1 MRVMVLGGTRFI
13 GAAIVEELHANG
25 HELLIVHR
33 GEHEP
38 AGLPEV
44 DHLHA
49 ERQDLPHLRGPVDE
63 FGPEA
68 VVDNCAYSAADA
80 ETALAAVGD
89 DVRLLVVSS
98 MDVYRAFG
106 AVLAGTE
113 TDPLPV
119 DETSPVRPERYPY
132 RGRPH
137 PSTDTDTYEKLDVEA
152 AYLAREATVC
162 RLPMV
167 YGERDHQRREE
178 PILRRVRAGRKR
190 IPAGSGGWLWTRGY
204 VRDVAAG
211 IRLALE
217 SDACVA
223 EVLNLGEARTWSMG
237 LWARHV
243 LEAAGSDAELARVPD
258 VLLPDDLKALGTIA
272 QHLLVDSSK
281 ARDLLGWTET
291 DPPRGAGPLGR
302 LAPGQPAAGRGRRL
316 QRRRPRPGGGFLAQP
331 ATGSSMTGL
340 DHDGT
345 PRRDL
350 ERLGVVAG
358 LAPDLAVAELDPM
371 LTPW

>member
-1 MRVMVLGGTRFI
+1 VRVMVLGGTRFI
-13 GAAIVEELHANG
+13 GAAVVEELVAHG
-25 HELLIVHR
+25 HELLVVHR
-33 GEHEP
+33 GQHEP
-38 AGLPEV
+38 ADLPDL

-49 ERQDLPHLRGPVDE
+49 DRQDLPHLRGPIDE

-80 ETALAAVGD
+80 ETALAAVDGD
-89 DVRLLVVSS
+89 TRLLVVSS

-113 TDPLPV
+113 TDPLPI
-119 DETSPVRPERYPY
+119 DETSPVRPERFPY

-137 PSTDTDTYEKLDVEA
+137 PSPDADTYEKLDVEA

-167 YGERDHQRREE
+167 YGERDHQPREE
-178 PILRRVRAGRKR
+178 PILRRVRAGRR
-190 IPAGSGGWLWTRGY
+190 RVPAGSGGWLWTRGY

-217 SDACVA
+217 SDASVA
-223 EVLNLGEARTWSMG
+223 EILNLGEARTWSMG

-243 LEAAGSDAELARVPD
+243 LEAAGSEAELTRVPD
-258 VLLPDDLKALGTIA
+258 ILLPDDLQALGTVP

-281 ARDLLGWTET
+281 ARDLLGWTDT
-291 DPPRGAGPLGR
+291 DPHEALRRSVAWH
-302 LAPGQPAAGRGRRL
+302 LANSPEDADADFSADDRALAAAG
-316 QRRRPRPGGGFLAQP
+316 
-331 ATGSSMTGL
+331 
-340 DHDGT
+340 
-345 PRRDL
+345 
-350 ERLGVVAG
+350 
-358 LAPDLAVAELDPM
+358 
-371 LTPW
+371 

>member
-13 GAAIVEELHANG
+13 GAAIVEELDAHG

-38 AGLPEV
+38 PELPPEGSGEPRAGSPVSRAE
-44 DHLHA
+44 HLHA
-49 ERQDLPHLRGPVDE
+49 QRQDLPHLRGAIDD

-80 ETALAAVGD
+80 ETALAAVG

-119 DETSPVRPERYPY
+119 DETSPVRPDRFPY

-137 PSTDTDTYEKLDVEA
+137 PSPDADTYEKLDVEA
-152 AYLAREATVC
+152 AYLARAATVC

-178 PILRRVRAGRKR
+178 PILRRVRAGRDR
-190 IPAGSGGWLWTRGY
+190 IPAGSGTFLWTRGY
-204 VRDVAAG
+204 VRDVATG

-243 LEAAGSDAELARVPD
+243 LEAAGSPAQLTRVPD
-258 VLLPDDLKALGTIA
+258 VLLPDDLKLLGTIA

-291 DPPRGAGPLGR
+291 DPHEALRRSVAWH
-302 LAPGQPAAGRGRRL
+302 LANPPQDAVVDADFSADDRALAAAG
-316 QRRRPRPGGGFLAQP
+316 
-331 ATGSSMTGL
+331 
-340 DHDGT
+340 
-345 PRRDL
+345 
-350 ERLGVVAG
+350 
-358 LAPDLAVAELDPM
+358 
-371 LTPW
+371 

>member
-13 GAAIVEELHANG
+13 GAAIVEELHAHG
-25 HELLIVHR
+25 HELLVVHR

-38 AGLPEV
+38 ADLPQV

-49 ERQDLPHLRGPVDE
+49 DRRDLPHLRGAVDD
-63 FGPEA
+63 FDPEA

-89 DVRLLVVSS
+89 VRLLVVSS
-98 MDVYRAFG
+98 MDVYRAYG

-113 TDPLPV
+113 TDPVPV

-132 RGRPH
+132 RGRSH
-137 PSTDTDTYEKLDVEA
+137 TSVDADTYEKLEVEE
-152 AYLAREATVC
+152 AYLARAATVC
-162 RLPMV
+162 RLPAV

-178 PILRRVRAGRKR
+178 PLLRRVRAGRDR
-190 IPAGSGGWLWTRGY
+190 VPAGSGTWLWTRGY

-217 SDACVA
+217 SDATVA
-223 EVLNLGEARTWSMG
+223 EILNLGEARTWSMG

-243 LEAAGSDAELARVPD
+243 LEAAGSRAQLVRVPD
-258 VLLPDDLKALGTIA
+258 VLLPDDLKALGTVP

-291 DPPRGAGPLGR
+291 DPHEAVRRSVAWH
-302 LAPGQPAAGRGRRL
+302 LANPPEDPDDDFAADDRALAAAG
-316 QRRRPRPGGGFLAQP
+316 
-331 ATGSSMTGL
+331 
-340 DHDGT
+340 
-345 PRRDL
+345 
-350 ERLGVVAG
+350 
-358 LAPDLAVAELDPM
+358 
-371 LTPW
+371 

>member
-13 GAAIVEELHANG
+13 GAAIVEELDAHG

-33 GEHEP
+33 GGHE
-38 AGLPEV
+38 ADGLPAA

-49 ERQDLPHLRGPVDE
+49 NRQDLPHLRGPIDE
-63 FGPEA
+63 FDPEA

-80 ETALAAVGD
+80 ETALAAIGAG
-89 DVRLLVVSS
+89 VRLLVVSS
-98 MDVYRAFG
+98 VDVYRAFG

-113 TDPLPV
+113 TDPVPV

-132 RGRPH
+132 RGQTLR
-137 PSTDTDTYEKLDVEA
+137 STDADTYEKLDVEA
-152 AYLAREATVC
+152 AYLARQATVC

-167 YGERDHQRREE
+167 YGERDHQRRED
-178 PILRRVRAGRKR
+178 PILRRVRAGRDR
-190 IPAGSGGWLWTRGY
+190 IPAGAGTWLWTRGY

-217 SDACVA
+217 SEAAVA
-223 EVLNLGEARTWSMG
+223 EILNLGEARTWSMG

-243 LEAAGSDAELARVPD
+243 LEAAGSAAELVRVPD
-258 VLLPDDLKALGTIA
+258 VLLPDDLKALGTVP

-291 DPPRGAGPLGR
+291 DPHVA
-302 LAPGQPAAGRGRRL
+302 LARSVAWHLANPPEDASDDFGDDDRALAAAG
-316 QRRRPRPGGGFLAQP
+316 
-331 ATGSSMTGL
+331 
-340 DHDGT
+340 
-345 PRRDL
+345 
-350 ERLGVVAG
+350 
-358 LAPDLAVAELDPM
+358 
-371 LTPW
+371 

>member
-13 GAAIVEELHANG
+13 GAAIVEELHAHG

-33 GEHEP
+33 GDHEP
-38 AGLPEV
+38 ADLPEV

-49 ERQDLPHLRGPVDE
+49 QRQDLPHLRGPVGE
-63 FGPEA
+63 FDPEA

-80 ETALAAVGD
+80 ETALAAIGD

-113 TDPLPV
+113 TDPLPI
-119 DETSPVRPERYPY
+119 DETAPVRPERYPY

-137 PSTDTDTYEKLDVEA
+137 PSADTDTYEKLDVEA

-178 PILRRVRAGRKR
+178 PIL
-190 IPAGSGGWLWTRGY
+190 
-204 VRDVAAG
+204 
-211 IRLALE
+211 
-217 SDACVA
+217 
-223 EVLNLGEARTWSMG
+223 GEARTWSMG

-243 LEAAGSDAELARVPD
+243 LEAAVSGAELARVPD
-258 VLLPDDLKALGTIA
+258 VLLPDDLKALGTIP

-281 ARDLLGWTET
+281 ARDLLGWTDT
-291 DPPRGAGPLGR
+291 DPHEALHRSVAWH
-302 LAPGQPAAGRGRRL
+302 LANPPEDADADFSADDRALAA
-316 QRRRPRPGGGFLAQP
+316 
-331 ATGSSMTGL
+331 S
-340 DHDGT
+340 
-345 PRRDL
+345 
-350 ERLGVVAG
+350 
-358 LAPDLAVAELDPM
+358 
-371 LTPW
+371 

>member
-13 GAAIVEELHANG
+13 GAAIVEELHAGG
-25 HELLIVHR
+25 HELLVVHR

-38 AGLPEV
+38 ADLPEV

-49 ERQDLPHLRGPVDE
+49 QRQDLPHLRGPVDE
-63 FGPEA
+63 FDPEA
-68 VVDNCAYSAADA
+68 VVDNTAYSAADA
-80 ETALAAVGD
+80 ETALAAVDD

-113 TDPLPV
+113 TDPLPL

-132 RGRPH
+132 RGRTLR
-137 PSTDTDTYEKLDVEA
+137 STDADTYEKLDVEA

-178 PILRRVRAGRKR
+178 PLLRRLRAGRDR
-190 IPAGSGGWLWTRGY
+190 IPAGAGTWLWTRGY

-211 IRLALE
+211 VRLALE
-217 SDACVA
+217 SDATVA
-223 EVLNLGEARTWSMG
+223 EVLNLGEARSWSMG

-243 LEAAGSDAELARVPD
+243 LEAAGSEAELVRVAD
-258 VLLPDDLKALGTIA
+258 VLLPEDLKLLGTVP

-291 DPPRGAGPLGR
+291 DPHEA
-302 LAPGQPAAGRGRRL
+302 LARSVAWHLAHPPEDPDADLTADDRALAAAG
-316 QRRRPRPGGGFLAQP
+316 
-331 ATGSSMTGL
+331 
-340 DHDGT
+340 
-345 PRRDL
+345 
-350 ERLGVVAG
+350 
-358 LAPDLAVAELDPM
+358 
-371 LTPW
+371 

>member
-1 MRVMVLGGTRFI
+1 MRVMVLGGTRFV
-13 GAAIVEELHANG
+13 GAAIVEELVAHG

-33 GEHEP
+33 GKTEP
-38 AGLPEV
+38 ADLPEA

-68 VVDNCAYSAADA
+68 VVDISAYSAADA

-89 DVRLLVVSS
+89 DTRLLVVSS

-119 DETSPVRPERYPY
+119 DETSPVRAERYPY
-132 RGRPH
+132 RGQTLG
-137 PSTDTDTYEKLDVEA
+137 STDADTYEKLDVEA

-167 YGERDHQRREE
+167 YGERDYQRREE
-178 PILRRVRAGRKR
+178 PLLRRARAGRDR
-190 IPAGSGGWLWTRGY
+190 VPAGAGTWLWTRGY

-211 IRLALE
+211 VRLALE
-217 SDACVA
+217 SDAAVA
-223 EVLNLGEARTWSMG
+223 EVLNLGEARSWSMG

-243 LEAAGSDAELARVPD
+243 LEAAGSEAQLVRVPD
-258 VLLPDDLKALGTIA
+258 VLLPDDLHALGTVS

-291 DPPRGAGPLGR
+291 DPHEA
-302 LAPGQPAAGRGRRL
+302 LARSVAWHLANPPEDPDADFTADDRALAA
-316 QRRRPRPGGGFLAQP
+316 
-331 ATGSSMTGL
+331 
-340 DHDGT
+340 
-345 PRRDL
+345 
-350 ERLGVVAG
+350 V
-358 LAPDLAVAELDPM
+358 
-371 LTPW
+371 

>member
-13 GAAIVEELHANG
+13 GAAVVEELHANG
-25 HELLIVHR
+25 HELLVVHR

-38 AGLPEV
+38 ADLPEV
-44 DHLHA
+44 EHLHA
-49 ERQDLPHLRGPVDE
+49 QRQDLPHLRGPVEE

-68 VVDNCAYSAADA
+68 VVDNTAYSTADA
-80 ETALAAVGD
+80 ETALAAID

-113 TDPLPV
+113 TDPVPV

-132 RGRPH
+132 RGRTLV
-137 PSTDTDTYEKLDVEA
+137 STDADTYEKLDVEA

-178 PILRRVRAGRKR
+178 PILRRVRAGRSR
-190 IPAGSGGWLWTRGY
+190 IPTGAGSWLWTRGY

-217 SDACVA
+217 SDAAVA
-223 EVLNLGEARTWSMG
+223 EVLNLGEARSWSMG

-243 LEAAGSDAELARVPD
+243 LEAAGSDAELVRVPD
-258 VLLPDDLKALGTIA
+258 VLLPDDLKALGTIP

-291 DPPRGAGPLGR
+291 DPHEALHRSVAWH
-302 LAPGQPAAGRGRRL
+302 LANPPEDADADFTADDRALAAG
-316 QRRRPRPGGGFLAQP
+316 
-331 ATGSSMTGL
+331 
-340 DHDGT
+340 
-345 PRRDL
+345 
-350 ERLGVVAG
+350 
-358 LAPDLAVAELDPM
+358 
-371 LTPW
+371 

>member
-13 GAAIVEELHANG
+13 GAAVVEELVAYG
-25 HELLIVHR
+25 HELLVVHR

-38 AGLPEV
+38 ADLPPEV

-63 FGPEA
+63 FDPEA

-119 DETSPVRPERYPY
+119 DETSPVRPERFPY

-137 PSTDTDTYEKLDVEA
+137 PSPDADTYEKLDVEA

-178 PILRRVRAGRKR
+178 PILRRVRAGRER
-190 IPAGSGGWLWTRGY
+190 IPAGAGGWLWTRGY

-217 SDACVA
+217 SDACLA

-243 LEAAGSDAELARVPD
+243 LEAAGSKAELIPVPD

-272 QHLLVDSSK
+272 QHLPVDSSSSARAPAWIGQQHLLVDSSK
-281 ARDLLGWTET
+281 ARDLLGWEQT
-291 DPPRGAGPLGR
+291 DPHEALRRSVAWHLANPPPDVSDDFSADGR
-302 LAPGQPAAGRGRRL
+302 A
-316 QRRRPRPGGGFLAQP
+316 
-331 ATGSSMTGL
+331 
-340 DHDGT
+340 
-345 PRRDL
+345 
-350 ERLGVVAG
+350 
-358 LAPDLAVAELDPM
+358 LDPAN
-371 LTPW
+371 WSQAF

>member
-38 AGLPEV
+38 ADLPEL

-49 ERQDLPHLRGPVDE
+49 DRRDLPHLRGLIDE
-63 FGPEA
+63 FDPEA
-68 VVDNCAYSAADA
+68 VVDNCAYTTADA
-80 ETALAAVGD
+80 ETALATIGD
-89 DVRLLVVSS
+89 DTRLLAVSS

-106 AVLAGTE
+106 SVLAGTE

-119 DETSPVRPERYPY
+119 DETSPVRSERYPY

-137 PSTDTDTYEKLDVEA
+137 PAADADTYEKLDVEA

-178 PILRRVRAGRKR
+178 PILRRVRAGRER
-190 IPAGSGGWLWTRGY
+190 VPGGSGTWLWTRGY
-204 VRDVAAG
+204 VRDVANG

-217 SDACVA
+217 SDAAVA
-223 EVLNLGEARTWSMG
+223 EILNLGESRTWSMG

-243 LEAAGSDAELARVPD
+243 LEAAGSSAVLTRVPD
-258 VLLPDDLKALGTIA
+258 VLLPDDLKALGTIPQHLLVDSSSSGHA
-272 QHLLVDSSK
+272 PAWTGQQHLLVDSSK
-281 ARDLLGWTET
+281 ARDLLGWEQT
-291 DPPRGAGPLGR
+291 DPHEALRRSVAWH
-302 LAPGQPAAGRGRRL
+302 LANPPSDASGDFSADDRA
-316 QRRRPRPGGGFLAQP
+316 
-331 ATGSSMTGL
+331 
-340 DHDGT
+340 
-345 PRRDL
+345 
-350 ERLGVVAG
+350 
-358 LAPDLAVAELDPM
+358 LDPANWSQA
-371 LTPW
+371 L

>member
-13 GAAIVEELHANG
+13 GAAIVEELVANG
-25 HELLIVHR
+25 HELLVVHR

-38 AGLPEV
+38 PDLPPEGSGEPQGGAPVGQV

-49 ERQDLPHLRGPVDE
+49 ERQDLPHLRGPVGE
-63 FGPEA
+63 FDPEA

-80 ETALAAVGD
+80 ETALAAIDD

-119 DETSPVRPERYPY
+119 DETSPVRPERFPY
-132 RGRPH
+132 RGRAH
-137 PSTDTDTYEKLDVEA
+137 PSPDADTYEKLDVEA

-178 PILRRVRAGRKR
+178 PILRRVRAGRDR

-211 IRLALE
+211 VRLALE
-217 SDACVA
+217 SEACVA
-223 EVLNLGEARTWSMG
+223 EILNLGEARTWSMG

-243 LEAAGSDAELARVPD
+243 LEAAGSQAELTRVPD
-258 VLLPDDLKALGTIA
+258 VLLPDDLKVLGTIS

-291 DPPRGAGPLGR
+291 DPHEALARSVAWHLANPPEGADAGFEADDR
-302 LAPGQPAAGRGRRL
+302 ALAAAGSL
-316 QRRRPRPGGGFLAQP
+316 SRPP
-331 ATGSSMTGL
+331 APS
-340 DHDGT
+340 
-345 PRRDL
+345 
-350 ERLGVVAG
+350 
-358 LAPDLAVAELDPM
+358 
-371 LTPW
+371 

>member
-13 GAAIVEELHANG
+13 GAAIVEELHGHG
-25 HELLIVHR
+25 HELLLVHR

-38 AGLPEV
+38 DDLPEV
-44 DHLHA
+44 DHLHCD
-49 ERQDLPHLRGPVDE
+49 RRDLSHLRDAIAE
-63 FGPEA
+63 FDPETL
-68 VVDNCAYSAADA
+68 VDNCAYDTADA

-89 DVRLLVVSS
+89 GVRLLVVSS

-113 TDPLPV
+113 TDAVPV

-137 PSTDTDTYEKLDVEA
+137 PSPDAETYEKLDVEA

-178 PILRRVRAGRKR
+178 PVLRRVRAGRDR
-190 IPAGSGGWLWTRGY
+190 VPVGTGGWLWTRGY

-211 IRLALE
+211 IRLAME
-217 SDACVA
+217 SDATVA
-223 EVLNLGEARTWSMG
+223 EILNLGEARTWSMG

-243 LEAAGSDAELARVPD
+243 LEAAGSPADLVRVPD
-258 VLLPDDLKALGTIA
+258 VLLPDDLRALGTIP

-291 DPPRGAGPLGR
+291 DPHEALHRSVAWHLANPPPDPSGDFTADDRALQAGA
-302 LAPGQPAAGRGRRL
+302 
-316 QRRRPRPGGGFLAQP
+316 
-331 ATGSSMTGL
+331 
-340 DHDGT
+340 
-345 PRRDL
+345 
-350 ERLGVVAG
+350 
-358 LAPDLAVAELDPM
+358 
-371 LTPW
+371 

>member
-13 GAAIVEELHANG
+13 GAAIVEELHAHG
-25 HELLIVHR
+25 HELLVVHR

-38 AGLPEV
+38 ADLPEV
-44 DHLHA
+44 EHLHA
-49 ERQDLPHLRGPVDE
+49 QRQDLPHLRGPVGD
-63 FGPEA
+63 FDPEA

-89 DVRLLVVSS
+89 DTRLLVVSS

-113 TDPLPV
+113 TDPV
-119 DETSPVRPERYPY
+119 TIDEPSPVRPDRYPD

-137 PSTDTDTYEKLDVEA
+137 PSADTDTYEKLDVEA

-178 PILRRVRAGRKR
+178 PLLRRARAGRER
-190 IPAGSGGWLWTRGY
+190 VPAGSGGWLWTRGY

-211 IRLALE
+211 VRLALE
-217 SDACVA
+217 SDATVA
-223 EVLNLGEARTWSMG
+223 EILNLGEARTWSMG

-243 LEAAGSDAELARVPD
+243 LEAAGSGAELTRVPD

-291 DPPRGAGPLGR
+291 DPPEGVGADFSADDR
-302 LAPGQPAAGRGRRL
+302 ALAAAG
-316 QRRRPRPGGGFLAQP
+316 
-331 ATGSSMTGL
+331 
-340 DHDGT
+340 
-345 PRRDL
+345 
-350 ERLGVVAG
+350 
-358 LAPDLAVAELDPM
+358 
-371 LTPW
+371 

>member
-13 GAAIVEELHANG
+13 GAAVVEELVDHG
-25 HELLIVHR
+25 HELLVVHR

-38 AGLPEV
+38 PDLPEA

-49 ERQDLPHLRGPVDE
+49 DRRDLPHLRGPVDE
-63 FGPEA
+63 FDPEA
-68 VVDNCAYSAADA
+68 VVDVSAWSAADA
-80 ETALAAVGD
+80 ETALAAIGD
-89 DVRLLVVSS
+89 DVRLLAVSS

-113 TDPLPV
+113 TDALPV
-119 DETSPVRPERYPY
+119 DETSPVRADRYPY
-132 RGRPH
+132 RDRSH
-137 PSTDTDTYEKLDVEA
+137 PSADADTYEKLDVEA
-152 AYLAREATVC
+152 AYLARAATVC
-162 RLPMV
+162 RLPVV

-178 PILRRVRAGRKR
+178 PLLRRVRAGRGR

-204 VRDVAAG
+204 VRDIAAG
-211 IRLALE
+211 IRLAFE

-243 LEAAGSDAELARVPD
+243 LEAAGSDAQLVRVPD
-258 VLLPDDLKALGTIA
+258 VLLPDDLNALGTIS

-291 DPPRGAGPLGR
+291 DPHEALHRSVAWHLANPPRGADADFSADDR
-302 LAPGQPAAGRGRRL
+302 ALAAA
-316 QRRRPRPGGGFLAQP
+316 
-331 ATGSSMTGL
+331 S
-340 DHDGT
+340 
-345 PRRDL
+345 
-350 ERLGVVAG
+350 
-358 LAPDLAVAELDPM
+358 
-371 LTPW
+371 

>member
-1 MRVMVLGGTRFI
+1 MRVMVLGGTGFV
-13 GAAIVEELHANG
+13 GAAVVEELHAGG
-25 HELLIVHR
+25 HELLVVHR

-38 AGLPEV
+38 ADLPEGSGEPRGGAPVGREV
-44 DHLHA
+44 DHLHTD
-49 ERQDLPHLRGPVDE
+49 RQDLPHLRGPVGE
-63 FGPEA
+63 FDPEA
-68 VVDNCAYSAADA
+68 VVDVCAYSAADA

-113 TDPLPV
+113 TDALPV
-119 DETSPVRPERYPY
+119 DETSPVRSERYPY
-132 RGRPH
+132 RGRTLA
-137 PSTDTDTYEKLDVEA
+137 STDADTYEKLDVEA

-178 PILRRVRAGRKR
+178 PLLRRVRAGRDR
-190 IPAGSGGWLWTRGY
+190 IPTGSGGWLWTRGY

-223 EVLNLGEARTWSMG
+223 EILNLGEARSWSMG

-243 LEAAGSDAELARVPD
+243 LEAAGSGAELVRVPD
-258 VLLPDDLKALGTIA
+258 VLLPGDLEALGTIP

-291 DPPRGAGPLGR
+291 DPHEALHRSVAWH
-302 LAPGQPAAGRGRRL
+302 LANPPPDADADFTADDRALAAAGGRTRE
-316 QRRRPRPGGGFLAQP
+316 PG
-331 ATGSSMTGL
+331 
-340 DHDGT
+340 
-345 PRRDL
+345 
-350 ERLGVVAG
+350 
-358 LAPDLAVAELDPM
+358 
-371 LTPW
+371 

>member
-13 GAAIVEELHANG
+13 GAAIVEELHAHG
-25 HELLIVHR
+25 HELLVAHR

-38 AGLPEV
+38 ADLPEV

-49 ERQDLPHLRGPVDE
+49 DRQDLPHLRGPIHE
-63 FGPEA
+63 FDPEA

-89 DVRLLVVSS
+89 DVRLLVTSS

-119 DETSPVRPERYPY
+119 DETSPVRPDRFPY

-137 PSTDTDTYEKLDVEA
+137 PSPDADTYEKLDVEA
-152 AYLAREATVC
+152 AYLARAATVC

-178 PILRRVRAGRKR
+178 PILRRVRAGRDR
-190 IPAGSGGWLWTRGY
+190 VPAGSGTWLWTRGY

-217 SDACVA
+217 SEATLA
-223 EVLNLGEARTWSMG
+223 EILNLGEARTWSMG

-243 LEAAGSDAELARVPD
+243 LEAAGSEAELTRVPD
-258 VLLPDDLKALGTIA
+258 VLLPDDLKLLGTIPQHLLVDSA
-272 QHLLVDSSK
+272 MSSHIPAWSGQQHLLVDSSK
-281 ARDLLGWTET
+281 ARDLLGWEET
-291 DPPRGAGPLGR
+291 DSHEALRRSVAWHLAHPPPDASDDFSADDRALEGAT
-302 LAPGQPAAGRGRRL
+302 AWSE
-316 QRRRPRPGGGFLAQP
+316 FLAQRYP
-331 ATGSSMTGL
+331 PT
-340 DHDGT
+340 
-345 PRRDL
+345 
-350 ERLGVVAG
+350 
-358 LAPDLAVAELDPM
+358 AP
-371 LTPW
+371 

>member
-1 MRVMVLGGTRFI
+1 VRVMVLGGTRFI
-13 GAAIVEELHANG
+13 GAAIVEELHAHG
-25 HELLIVHR
+25 HELLVVHR

-38 AGLPEV
+38 ADLPEV
-44 DHLHA
+44 DHLHTD
-49 ERQDLPHLRGPVDE
+49 RQDLPHLRGPVAD

-68 VVDNCAYSAADA
+68 MVDNCAYSTADA
-80 ETALAAVGD
+80 ETALAAVDD

-113 TDPLPV
+113 TDPLPL
-119 DETSPVRPERYPY
+119 DETSPVRPDRYPY
-132 RGRPH
+132 RGRTLR
-137 PSTDTDTYEKLDVEA
+137 STDADTYEKLDVEA
-152 AYLAREATVC
+152 AYLARAATVC

-178 PILRRVRAGRKR
+178 PLLRRARAGRTR
-190 IPAGSGGWLWTRGY
+190 VPAGAGTWLWTRGY

-217 SDACVA
+217 SDATVA

-243 LEAAGSDAELARVPD
+243 LEAAGSGAELVRVPD
-258 VLLPDDLKALGTIA
+258 VLLPDDLKTLGTVA

-291 DPPRGAGPLGR
+291 DPHDA
-302 LAPGQPAAGRGRRL
+302 LARSVAWHLANPPEDPDADFTADDRALAA
-316 QRRRPRPGGGFLAQP
+316 
-331 ATGSSMTGL
+331 
-340 DHDGT
+340 
-345 PRRDL
+345 
-350 ERLGVVAG
+350 V
-358 LAPDLAVAELDPM
+358 
-371 LTPW
+371 